1 MTPARRA
8 AGMNLDNG
16 ACGPEG
22 CEVNGT
28 FDHGHSW
35 FVMVTTITTL
45 LMATFGYA
53 LWRAVHKYL

>member
-1 MTPARRA
+1 
-8 AGMNLDNG
+8 MNLDNG

-45 LMATFGYA
+45 LMAAFGYA